1 MTGCDASL
9 GRGSVRVGAEDL
21 ASLQGH
27 EPAEG
32 LHADAVLDELDA
44 TVAEEAVDAAGV
56 EREQFVVGTGI
67 VPGRVGR
74 GGEVYPF
81 IRWQELVVRRARDA
95 VGPIRLGPAPV
106 TTVAPGDVPAGRVA
120 LEDRVTLE
128 GRPDHVRLLIGA

>member
-9 GRGSVRVGAEDL
+9 GRGPIRVGADDL

-56 EREQFVVGTGI
+56 ERVKLIV
-67 VPGRVGR
+67 VPGVVARRNDAVGEI
-74 GGEVYPF
+74 GPF
-81 IRWQELVVRRARDA
+81 IRRNELVVRRARDA
-95 VGPIRLGPAPV
+95 VGPSRL
-106 TTVAPGDVPAGRVA
+106 
-120 LEDRVTLE
+120 
-128 GRPDHVRLLIGA
+128 